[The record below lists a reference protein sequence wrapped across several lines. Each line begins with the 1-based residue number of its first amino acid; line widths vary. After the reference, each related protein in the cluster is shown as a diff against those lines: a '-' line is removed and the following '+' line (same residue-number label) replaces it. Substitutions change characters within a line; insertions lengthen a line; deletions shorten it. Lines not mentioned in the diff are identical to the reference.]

1 MLMFYK
7 YILHFMTKTIVL
19 LGGADRGSVWTGC
32 PTGYIWRRLR
42 VGGIIV
48 PKTAGNPG
56 RRSPGIHRRWCG
68 VWNVSLSHR
77 ASYRLNVSFL
87 SLHNVLPQF
96 MQ

>member
-1 MLMFYK
+1 MLMFYE

-48 PKTAGNPG
+48 PKTAGNLG

-77 ASYRLNVSFL
+77 ATD
-87 SLHNVLPQF
+87 
-96 MQ
+96 